1 MGEKPSKV
9 DKRRDT
15 KQKITNA
22 NVLVDVLFD
31 KPHPSS
37 ALLKIDKRN
46 KLEILTSVRAMTRST
61 FGFCTKMRLL
71 LAGLPLTANSH
82 GTTTQRRNLRFQ
94 SCFRTGNA
102 MGNKRTGNWACTQV
116 EFIPDNS
123 SFWTTE
129 PMESP
134 EHDGLLE
141 RQKNSGSMPTG
152 TERKQS
158 TIAGGL
164 AI

>member
-1 MGEKPSKV
+1 
-9 DKRRDT
+9 
-15 KQKITNA
+15 
-22 NVLVDVLFD
+22 
-31 KPHPSS
+31 
-37 ALLKIDKRN
+37 
-46 KLEILTSVRAMTRST
+46 MTRST

-102 MGNKRTGNWACTQV
+102 MGNKRTGNWACTHV